1 MYQGTGELGSEGL
14 RHHSGLAVIASVEV
28 LLSAAHGGAEVSG
41 GVVSCVAAAVSS
53 TSSSRLCRGVTWRAR
68 RWAG

>member
-41 GVVSCVAAAVSS
+41 GGGVMVG
-53 TSSSRLCRGVTWRAR
+53 RGSK
-68 RWAG
+68 

>member
-41 GVVSCVAAAVSS
+41 GGGVMCGRGSKYRVSHN
-53 TSSSRLCRGVTWRAR
+53 
-68 RWAG
+68 

>member
-28 LLSAAHGGAEVSG
+28 LLSAAHGGAGVSG
-41 GVVSCVAAAVSS
+41 GGGG
-53 TSSSRLCRGVTWRAR
+53 RGSK
-68 RWAG
+68 

>member
-28 LLSAAHGGAEVSG
+28 LLSAAHGGAGVSG
-41 GVVSCVAAAVSS
+41 GGVAAAVSS
-53 TSSSRLCRGVTWRAR
+53 TSISRRGPGVTWRAR